1 MLALIFMMA
10 MAILIAAMANRNL
23 NQINQVT
30 AYTNFNDTLE
40 GVEAALAFASAEL
53 RGAAGDTADD
63 RDGMVGIIAGSSF
76 EGVPTF
82 DATKVTPITMD
93 SMPGIEFFAYAV
105 DWGSDGEDNNGLGG
119 TDEDDEQDY
128 FTVYAFARTTD
139 GGVERKTEVVMNGS
153 NVNIWSN
160 AIFAG
165 TGQAGGL
172 INGNVEVHGSVHLL
186 GTGLDPGDE
195 AVSALELSGTSLIHN
210 NYETSG
216 ANTPDAD
223 IWARIPAP
231 PTTTVNGETVDTLNA
246 KLRVKQGLV
255 GLSGNSEI
263 GEADVAGNSN
273 KELMDG
279 IYVTDGW
286 TGNGLDANG
295 NPQTAHS
302 DNGYSNSYDLGGA
315 VPMPTFADDGGVDH
329 LAYYQENVTSYAG
342 DLTIASG
349 GTGFYWNA
357 TTGDYIESVAAVT
370 TGPPSGRHGGIPLPD
385 KSVLDPAE
393 NYIYFDAATAELTIN
408 GRVPVDGDI
417 FFTDD
422 GGPNEIQYTGKGTL
436 LAYDADLSGD
446 GGDVTIDISLLTKN
460 ADGTTAASF
469 PQNVLGVQAE
479 DQMNIS
485 NSSQMTIMGGF
496 YAQGEVMLN
505 RQTNIFGTIVG
516 NDFNMGGQVPGI
528 YQVPGLEDSWSA
540 DQRMIGANVVRFY
553 SPISWRELGVG

>member
-1 MLALIFMMA
+1 MMA

-40 GVEAALAFASAEL
+40 GVEAALAFARTEL
-53 RGAAGDTADD
+53 NGATGDAADMK
-63 RDGMVGIIAGSSF
+63 DGMVGVNAGANF
-76 EGVPTF
+76 DGLPTF
-82 DATKVTPITMD
+82 DETKVTPITMD
-93 SMPGIEFFAYAV
+93 SMPGVEFFAYTVA
-105 DWGSDGEDNNGLGG
+105 WATDGEDNNGFGG
-119 TDEDDEQDY
+119 TDEEDEEDY

-279 IYVTDGW
+279 IYVNDGW

-295 NPQTAHS
+295 NPQSTYS
-302 DNGYSNSYDLGGA
+302 DNGYSNGYDLGGA
-315 VPMPTFADDGGVDH
+315 VPMPTFSDDGGVDH

-342 DLTIASG
+342 DMTISSG

-370 TGPPSGRHGGIPLPD
+370 TGPAAGRHGGIPLPD

-408 GRVPVDGDI
+408 GRVPVDGNI
-417 FFTDD
+417 LFSDD

-446 GGDVTIDISLLTKN
+446 GGNVTINISLLTKN

-469 PQNVLGVQAE
+469 PQNLLGVQAE
-479 DQMNIS
+479 NQMNIA
-485 NSSQMTIMGGF
+485 NTSQMTIMGGF
-496 YAQGEVMLN
+496 YSQGVVMLN

-528 YQVPGLEDSWSA
+528 YQVPGLEDNWSA
-540 DQRMIGANVVRFY
+540 NQRMIGANVVRFY